1 MRSIAAD
8 DSRTDGK
15 AGARI
20 TTTFR
25 VAISERD
32 GTMPAV
38 LDREDNSHS
47 SECLIMKRC
56 RRLMRPTLFA
66 VLGASLLSQSAF
78 AQFSSN
84 TATRTTTGGTGTT
97 GTGASANSTG
107 TSGASGTSGGM
118 FGRSQGASSSGLGQT
133 GQAGNAQ
140 GRQINTQS
148 QLGLNQDGFL
158 GQGNSQQNFVGRNQG
173 QNNSQNRQNN
183 NNRGGQGN
191 FGQNDNNQ
199 NGQGQQNQ
207 DPKRAIRPQLRVAFD
222 ELPRPT
228 TEIRSTL
235 QPRFDSLS
243 QVPSLRGVAYELD
256 AEGVVVLRGTV
267 DTPSQRRLAENVV
280 KLEPGVKKVRNE
292 LTLNEPAATK

>member
-1 MRSIAAD
+1 
-8 DSRTDGK
+8 
-15 AGARI
+15 
-20 TTTFR
+20 
-25 VAISERD
+25 
-32 GTMPAV
+32 
-38 LDREDNSHS
+38 
-47 SECLIMKRC
+47 MKRC
-56 RRLMRPTLFA
+56 RRFLRPTLFA
-66 VLGASLLSQSAF
+66 VLGAGLLSQSAF

-84 TATRTTTGGTGTT
+84 TATRTTTGGTGA
-97 GTGASANSTG
+97 TGASAYGTG

-148 QLGLNQDGFL
+148 QLGLNQNGFL
-158 GQGNSQQNFVGRNQG
+158 GQGNNQQNFIGRNQG
-173 QNNSQNRQNN
+173 QNNSQNRQNNN

-199 NGQGQQNQ
+199 NGQGQQTQ
-207 DPKRAIRPQLRVAFD
+207 DQKRAIRPQLRVAFD

-235 QPRFDSLS
+235 QPRFDTLS
-243 QVPSLRGVAYELD
+243 QTPTLRGVAYELD
-256 AEGVVVLRGTV
+256 ADGVVVLRGTV

>member
-1 MRSIAAD
+1 
-8 DSRTDGK
+8 
-15 AGARI
+15 
-20 TTTFR
+20 
-25 VAISERD
+25 
-32 GTMPAV
+32 MPAV
-38 LDREDNSHS
+38 LDRSNNSDS

-56 RRLMRPTLFA
+56 RRFLRPTLFA

-84 TATRTTTGGTGTT
+84 TATRTATG
-97 GTGASANSTG
+97 STG
-107 TSGASGTSGGM
+107 TSGTAASAYSSGASGAGGNSGGM
-118 FGRSQGASSSGLGQT
+118 FGSGQGAGASSSGLGQT

-140 GRQINTQS
+140 GRQITTQS
-148 QLGLNQDGFL
+148 QLGLNQNGFL
-158 GQGNSQQNFVGRNQG
+158 GQGNSQQNFVGRNQA

-183 NNRGGQGN
+183 NNNRGGQGN
-191 FGQNDNNQ
+191 NGQNDNNQ

-243 QVPSLRGVAYELD
+243 QTPTLRGVAYELD

-267 DTPSQRRLAENVV
+267 DTPAQRRLAENVV

-292 LTLNEPAATK
+292 LTLNAPAATK

>member
-1 MRSIAAD
+1 
-8 DSRTDGK
+8 
-15 AGARI
+15 
-20 TTTFR
+20 
-25 VAISERD
+25 
-32 GTMPAV
+32 
-38 LDREDNSHS
+38 
-47 SECLIMKRC
+47 MKLW

-66 VLGASLLSQSAF
+66 VLGACLLSQSAF
-78 AQFSSN
+78 AQFSSGN
-84 TATRTTTGGTGTT
+84 TASRTTTGTTGAA
-97 GTGASANSTG
+97 GTGASGNSA
-107 TSGASGTSGGM
+107 GASGTGGM
-118 FGRSQGASSSGLGQT
+118 FGSGQGASSSGLGQT

-140 GRQINTQS
+140 NRQINAQS
-148 QLGLNQDGFL
+148 QLGLNQNAFL
-158 GQGNSQQNFVGRNQG
+158 GQGNNQQNFVGRNPRNQTQG
-173 QNNSQNRQNN
+173 NQQNRQNN

-191 FGQNDNNQ
+191 FGQNDPNNQ

-207 DPKRAIRPQLRVAFD
+207 DPKRAIRPQFKVAFD

-243 QVPSLRGVAYELD
+243 QTPALSGVAYELD

-292 LTLNEPAATK
+292 LTLNEPATTK